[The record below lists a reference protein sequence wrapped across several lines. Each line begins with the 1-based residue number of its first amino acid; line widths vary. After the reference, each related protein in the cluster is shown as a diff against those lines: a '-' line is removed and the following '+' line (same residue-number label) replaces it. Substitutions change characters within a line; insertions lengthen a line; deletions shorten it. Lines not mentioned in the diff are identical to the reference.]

1 MYLVR
6 DMNVLF
12 HLRKVR
18 GDDRVLSV
26 KTLNLGAPVAPPQ
39 RLSEETRDLARRGL
53 SGEFGREMVDAEIVL
68 GDRIPAGDFSEEMR
82 YALAVKLIAEN
93 APLRVL
99 PEERVVGS
107 ATYREAVYH
116 RTPIHG
122 GSSTSHLT
130 LGFGKALR
138 IGYRGLRREIEE
150 RLSRGD
156 LDERGMDLFRAMLVC
171 LDAAGIWHRRH
182 VALLE
187 TRVEMSSGTQ
197 REHYESVLANLRRVP
212 ENPPETFHEAVQAF
226 WFMYAFQRLCGNWSG
241 LGRVDLILGDYLKRD
256 LEEGRITLDEAREIL
271 AHFWIKGTEWIGARE
286 YDSIG
291 ASGDAQHYQNVV
303 LAGIDADGNEVANEV
318 TYLILDI
325 VEELHI
331 SDFPVAVRVGR
342 GTPERLLRRVAE
354 VQRMGGGIVSIY
366 NEDVVLRA
374 LEGLGIP
381 AEDAR
386 TFANDGCWEVIVPGK
401 TAFRYMPFDMLQILQ
416 EVLGLN
422 DASAPIP
429 EYGNFEALYRR
440 FVEALSERIDA
451 IQGGQDA
458 AFSDGSPT
466 TLVSM
471 LIADCIEKGR
481 GYFDRGSRYVFAA
494 PHAGG
499 MADVCNSLLAIR
511 RIVFEDE
518 LLSLQELVQILRE
531 DWADQEL
538 LRRRVRNR
546 LAYYGNDDDE
556 ADAMMRRLFDD
567 YTGKVAEVRE
577 RNGAFR
583 PAGISTFGREVP
595 WREHRT
601 AAAHG
606 FRQDDILA
614 TNFSPTPGTDRKG
627 PTAAIRSYCKM
638 DFERLP
644 NGGTLE
650 LKIHPSCMK
659 GEQGLDSLMALLKS
673 FIELGGFYLNVDV
686 VDSEM
691 LRDAQKH
698 PERYPNLAVR
708 ISGWSARFH
717 TLCKEWQDMIIQRTE
732 QML

>member
-1 MYLVR
+1 M
-6 DMNVLF
+6 
-12 HLRKVR
+12 
-18 GDDRVLSV
+18 LSV
-26 KTLNLGAPVAPPQ
+26 KTLNLGAPVTPPQ
-39 RLSEETRDLARRGL
+39 RLSEETCHLARRGL
-53 SGEFGREMVDAEIVL
+53 SGEFGRGMVDAEIAL
-68 GDRIPAGDFSEEMR
+68 DDRISAEDLSEEMR
-82 YALAVKLIAEN
+82 YAQAVKLVAEN

-99 PEERVVGS
+99 PEERIVGS

-116 RTPIHG
+116 RIPIHG

-130 LGFGKALR
+130 LGFGRALR
-138 IGYRGLRREIEE
+138 IGYRGLWQQIQE

-156 LDERGMDLFRAMLVC
+156 LGSRGTDLLRAMLVC
-171 LDAAGIWHRRH
+171 LDAAGIWHRRY
-182 VALLE
+182 VELLE
-187 TRVEMSSGTQ
+187 ARVRASSGEQ
-197 REHYESVLANLRRVP
+197 RDHYERMLSTIRRVP
-212 ENPPETFHEAVQAF
+212 EHPPETFCEAVQAF

-241 LGRVDLILGDYLKRD
+241 LGRVDLILGDYLKKD
-256 LEEGRITLDEAREIL
+256 LEEERIDLDEAREIL
-271 AHFWIKGTEWIGARE
+271 AHFWIKGTEWIGARK

-291 ASGDAQHYQNVV
+291 ASGDAQHYQNIV
-303 LAGIDADGNEVANEV
+303 LAGIDADGNEVANQV
-318 TYLILDI
+318 TYLVLDI

-342 GTPERLLRRVAE
+342 GTPEKLLRRIAE
-354 VQRMGGGIVSIY
+354 VQRMGGGVVSIY
-366 NEDVVLRA
+366 NEDVVLGA
-374 LEGLGIP
+374 LGALGIP

-422 DASAPIP
+422 DTSTSIP
-429 EYGNFEALYRR
+429 EYGSFEALYRR
-440 FVEALSERIDA
+440 FVEALSEQIDA
-451 IQGGQDA
+451 IQDQQDG
-458 AFSDGSPT
+458 AFNDGSPS

-471 LIADCIEKGR
+471 LIEDCIERGQ
-481 GYFDRGSRYVFAA
+481 GYFDRGSRYVFTA

-518 LLSLQELVQILRE
+518 LLSLQEFVGALRE
-531 DWADQEL
+531 DWTDQEL
-538 LRRRVRNR
+538 LRRRIRSR

-577 RNGAFR
+577 RNGIFR

-601 AAAHG
+601 ATAHG

-650 LKIHPSCMK
+650 LRIHPSCMK
-659 GEQGLDSLMALLKS
+659 GEQGLDSLVALLKS

-691 LRDAQKH
+691 LRDAQRH